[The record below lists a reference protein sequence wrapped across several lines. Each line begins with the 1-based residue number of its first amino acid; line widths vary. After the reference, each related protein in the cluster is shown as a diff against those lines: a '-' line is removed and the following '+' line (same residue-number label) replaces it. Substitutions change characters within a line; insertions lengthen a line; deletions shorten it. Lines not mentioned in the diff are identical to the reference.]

1 MANALEVAGARVQ
14 VVAGRE
20 TTQASINE
28 NLRMLTNPVT
38 KELLAFVADA
48 VKQSPAGSVGFYA
61 SARSVRRD

>member
-1 MANALEVAGARVQ
+1 VKAVAGC
-14 VVAGRE
+14 E
-20 TTQASINE
+20 TTHASINE
-28 NLRMLTNPVT
+28 NLRMLTDRVT